1 MEKVG
6 KTEKPEDNI
15 YEFDEEEGE
24 SETERTTISDLLND
38 IESKCPNYQRLLHV
52 YVEKGEDAIV
62 KVHLVVLLNITVK
75 KQLEEFINI
84 FLQMQYLINVSLNST
99 SSGISKM

>member
-1 MEKVG
+1 MHGGSFEITLTVPLNQINLGTSLKSKKVG
-6 KTEKPEDNI
+6 KTEKPEDDI

-24 SETERTTISDLLND
+24 DENETERTSISDLLID

-62 KVHLVVLLNITVK
+62 KVQGGPLL
-75 KQLEEFINI
+75 
-84 FLQMQYLINVSLNST
+84 
-99 SSGISKM
+99 ISIL

>member
-15 YEFDEEEGE
+15 YEFDEEERE

-62 KVHLVVLLNITVK
+62 KVHLVSCPAK
-75 KQLEEFINI
+75 
-84 FLQMQYLINVSLNST
+84 YNSQKT
-99 SSGISKM
+99 T